1 MLLTNQFS
9 NVIYNKVWNTIP
21 MNSLLVI
28 NIYVLTVTN
37 LNNKI
42 LTILKSPNIQ
52 EWLHTQYIF

>member
-9 NVIYNKVWNTIP
+9 NVIYNEVWKSIS

-37 LNNKI
+37 RNNKI
-42 LTILKSPNIQ
+42 LTHCEINK
-52 EWLHTQYIF
+52 YI